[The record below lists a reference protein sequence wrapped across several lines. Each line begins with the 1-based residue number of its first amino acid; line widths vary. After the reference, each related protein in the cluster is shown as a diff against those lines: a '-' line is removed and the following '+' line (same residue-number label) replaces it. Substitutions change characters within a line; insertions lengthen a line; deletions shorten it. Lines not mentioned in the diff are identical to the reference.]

1 MSSNINET
9 ADFIKKS
16 PSILRD
22 QIKYCNTMLKA
33 LRRHPDSGPFL
44 DPVDP
49 VALNVPDYYDI
60 IKHPMDLTTL
70 QTNLNSGKYAD
81 NPDLFI
87 NDTRLI
93 FSNCYTYNGINSQ
106 ISEMAKAL
114 EKVFDNMLKKM
125 PKEGDHSSYGSKS
138 KINHSSTSKKHPKK
152 VILKGELK
160 FCKETIN
167 EMLKKKYTNI
177 NIPFLEPVDPIA
189 LGVPDYYNVITNPMD
204 LSTLRKKLESGEY
217 ETADQFEHDCRL
229 IFSNCYTYNHP
240 DSEVYKMGQS
250 LEEVFNNKWKHR
262 PITKDSSS
270 DKKQNKKKDNK
281 YTSSANV
288 STPSINHQ
296 VIEHSPLRQAS
307 TIKIETNEYSSE
319 SDSSDVSD
327 KEENKETENIEQIT
341 NNGMKDEEEEE
352 EEDEEEEYE
361 EYNEYEE
368 DDVDDEE
375 EDKNAENLKR
385 EINQLQKT
393 LQICTERLSLL
404 LEKKAQAVARKAKKE
419 KKIKLS
425 GKSSKTTKQKIPKL
439 KATKITKPLKMVKS
453 AKSLKEIEKNFNEEG
468 EKEDTINSTNK
479 IQSPKKGD
487 LKPKQ
492 SKHLK
497 NKLKRKSE
505 NEDSDSELD
514 KITEITMEQ
523 KKELSESINKLPPEK
538 LGEVIQI
545 IQESMSLE
553 TGQEEIELDIDSF
566 DPSTLYRLYRI
577 VVENKPDIPLS
588 KRRKIQKEY
597 SKQHKIS
604 NSNMDEV
611 SSSSSISDTDSDDA
625 VDKKKKII
633 SELQIKSDNKDVKIK
648 SHRGSR
654 KISDHP
660 KKENS
665 ESSKEEIKISSNNK
679 PNTPSIRNQQKSSSV
694 NETSSLNKT
703 NNINKINSSNNI
715 EDNKNQSQFENS
727 SSKIEDISEYID
739 NYVAAAKN
747 DKKQKEIEVS
757 QRERS
762 HDWRKSKLNEL
773 HSWNEKDLKVTSEME
788 EKRKKYIE
796 SLNEPMD
803 EKMKWEH
810 NKTLMQNFC
819 RESDQFSLDNPGRI
833 RTQLDKIKNSNLDIF
848 PWMDTVE

>member
-597 SKQHKIS
+597 SKQHKS
-604 NSNMDEV
+604 KQN
-611 SSSSSISDTDSDDA
+611 
-625 VDKKKKII
+625 
-633 SELQIKSDNKDVKIK
+633 VK
-648 SHRGSR
+648 
-654 KISDHP
+654 
-660 KKENS
+660 
-665 ESSKEEIKISSNNK
+665 
-679 PNTPSIRNQQKSSSV
+679 Q
-694 NETSSLNKT
+694 
-703 NNINKINSSNNI
+703 
-715 EDNKNQSQFENS
+715 
-727 SSKIEDISEYID
+727 
-739 NYVAAAKN
+739 
-747 DKKQKEIEVS
+747 
-757 QRERS
+757 
-762 HDWRKSKLNEL
+762 
-773 HSWNEKDLKVTSEME
+773 
-788 EKRKKYIE
+788 
-796 SLNEPMD
+796 
-803 EKMKWEH
+803 
-810 NKTLMQNFC
+810 
-819 RESDQFSLDNPGRI
+819 
-833 RTQLDKIKNSNLDIF
+833 
-848 PWMDTVE
+848 

>member
-1 MSSNINET
+1 MSSNINEST
-9 ADFIKKS
+9 DFVKKS

-160 FCKETIN
+160 FCKEAIN

-189 LGVPDYYNVITNPMD
+189 LGVPDYYKVITNPMD

-262 PITKDSSS
+262 PITKDSS
-270 DKKQNKKKDNK
+270 DKKQNKKKDNQHA
-281 YTSSANV
+281 SSTNV

-327 KEENKETENIEQIT
+327 KEENKEIEKIEQIT
-341 NNGMKDEEEEE
+341 DNGMKDEEEA
-352 EEDEEEEYE
+352 EEEEYE

-368 DDVDDEE
+368 DVDDEE

-425 GKSSKTTKQKIPKL
+425 GKSNKTTKQKIPKL

-453 AKSLKEIEKNFNEEG
+453 AKPIKDIEKNVNEES
-468 EKEDTINSTNK
+468 EEEDTVNSTNK

-487 LKPKQ
+487 LKSKQ

-505 NEDSDSELD
+505 NEDSDSEVD

-597 SKQHKIS
+597 SKQHKES

-611 SSSSSISDTDSDDA
+611 SSSSSLSDTDSDDT
-625 VDKKKKII
+625 VDKQKKII
-633 SELQIKSDNKDVKIK
+633 SEPQMKNDNTEVKIK

-665 ESSKEEIKISSNNK
+665 ESLKEEIKISSNNK
-679 PNTPSIRNQQKSSSV
+679 PNTPSTINQPKSSTV
-694 NETSSLNKT
+694 NETSILNKA
-703 NNINKINSSNNI
+703 NSINKINSSSSI
-715 EDNKNQSQFENS
+715 EDNKNQSQLENS

-757 QRERS
+757 QRERN

-796 SLNEPMD
+796 SLNEPVD

>member
-1 MSSNINET
+1 MSSNINEST
-9 ADFIKKS
+9 DFVKKS

-160 FCKETIN
+160 FCKEAIN

-189 LGVPDYYNVITNPMD
+189 LGVPDYYKVITNPMD

-262 PITKDSSS
+262 PITKDSS
-270 DKKQNKKKDNK
+270 DKKQNKKKDNQHA
-281 YTSSANV
+281 SSTNV

-327 KEENKETENIEQIT
+327 KEENKEIEKIEQIT
-341 NNGMKDEEEEE
+341 DNGMKDEEEA
-352 EEDEEEEYE
+352 EEEEYE

-368 DDVDDEE
+368 DVDDEE

-425 GKSSKTTKQKIPKL
+425 GKSNKTTKQKIPKL

-453 AKSLKEIEKNFNEEG
+453 AKPIKDIEKNVNEES
-468 EKEDTINSTNK
+468 EEEDTVNSTNK

-487 LKPKQ
+487 LKSKQ

-505 NEDSDSELD
+505 NEDSDSEVD

-597 SKQHKIS
+597 SKQHKES

-611 SSSSSISDTDSDDA
+611 SSSSSLSDTDSDDT
-625 VDKKKKII
+625 VDKQKKII
-633 SELQIKSDNKDVKIK
+633 SEPQMKNDNTEVKIK

-665 ESSKEEIKISSNNK
+665 ESLKEEIKISSNNK
-679 PNTPSIRNQQKSSSV
+679 PNTPSTINQPKSSTV
-694 NETSSLNKT
+694 NETSILNKA
-703 NNINKINSSNNI
+703 NSINKINSSSSI
-715 EDNKNQSQFENS
+715 EDNKNQSQLENS

-757 QRERS
+757 QRERN
-762 HDWRKSKLNEL
+762 HDWRK
-773 HSWNEKDLKVTSEME
+773 
-788 EKRKKYIE
+788 R
-796 SLNEPMD
+796 
-803 EKMKWEH
+803 
-810 NKTLMQNFC
+810 
-819 RESDQFSLDNPGRI
+819 
-833 RTQLDKIKNSNLDIF
+833 
-848 PWMDTVE
+848 